1 MGAVCASAC
10 VTGEEAQNEQ
20 KLDVDGNLTPKT
32 IKKPSYDSK
41 SGQFNAN
48 GVQDATTLK
57 LTRGESSE
65 VPIEEMM
72 KLVRAQS
79 LIRGFLQR
87 KTFKAKK
94 MEHEGSSKYFTSEEA
109 KETVGK
115 GEGTS
120 REITKKTHTY

>member
-1 MGAVCASAC
+1 
-10 VTGEEAQNEQ
+10 
-20 KLDVDGNLTPKT
+20 
-32 IKKPSYDSK
+32 
-41 SGQFNAN
+41 
-48 GVQDATTLK
+48 
-57 LTRGESSE
+57 
-65 VPIEEMM
+65 MM

-115 GEGTS
+115 GEGAS
-120 REITKKTHTY
+120 KEITKKTHTY